1 MRNLTG
7 EVTTLSE
14 LMMAHEAKMKQLLED
29 AAVEKKSAERI
40 AQVDLPEL
48 MLEAE
53 MQEFTMTNGN
63 TVKVKE
69 HVHAAITE
77 ANNQEALKWLR
88 DNGFGGLIKAV
99 VTVSFTASEEGIG
112 QATELSEKLSETYS
126 NDVEMKQTVHAARLK
141 AFVKEQLEDGKDIP
155 RQLFGVHTFSEA
167 EVKVPKRR

>member
-7 EVTTLSE
+7 EVTTLAE
-14 LMMAHEAKMKQLLED
+14 LMMGHEAKMKALLQE
-29 AAVEKKSAERI
+29 AAEEKKNVERI
-40 AQVDLPEL
+40 AQIDLPEL

-77 ANNQEALKWLR
+77 ANNEEALKWLR

-99 VTVSFTASEEGIG
+99 VKVSFSANEEGIE
-112 QATELSEKLSETYS
+112 QATELTEKLVETHG

-141 AFVKEQLEDGKDIP
+141 AFVKEQLEAGAEIP

-167 EVKVPKRR
+167 EVKAPKRR